1 MTDVLASFRGE
12 WLKLCKRPATWVLGL
27 VLVALLLVVTYGF
40 VVLAV
45 VVLGGS
51 PSRPGAQAALL
62 TLKPT
67 LYPAH
72 FLGTALGA
80 FSGIGYGNAIAV
92 IVGVLAYGS
101 EYGWGTLKTVFTQR
115 PGRLATMA
123 GKLLAVALIL
133 AVYAAAFLAAGA
145 AASAVLGGVYG
156 ALTPWPGIL
165 DVAKAFLAAWLLM
178 GLWTAFGV
186 ALAVLLRQAALAIGL
201 GIVYAIAVEGIV
213 INTLSL
219 VSSLQNVQRAFP
231 GANATA
237 LVGSF
242 GRARAAPA
250 LVEPTQ
256 AVLVVAA
263 YLVLFLV
270 VSAVS
275 LRRSDVA

>member
-12 WLKLCKRPATWVLGL
+12 WLKLYRRPATWVLGL

-51 PSRPGAQAALL
+51 PSRPGAPAALQP
-62 TLKPT
+62 LKPT

-72 FLGTALGA
+72 FLGTTLGA

-156 ALTPWPGIL
+156 QLTPWPGIL
-165 DVAKAFLAAWLLM
+165 DVVKAFLAAWLLT

-237 LVGSF
+237 LVQSF
-242 GRARAAPA
+242 GRARAAAP
-250 LVEPTQ
+250 LVDPTQ
-256 AVLVVAA
+256 AVLVVAG
-263 YLVLFLV
+263 YLVVFLV
-270 VSAVS
+270 VSAAA
-275 LRRSDVA
+275 LRLRDVA

>member
-1 MTDVLASFRGE
+1 MNDVLAAFRGE
-12 WLKLCKRPATWVLGL
+12 WLKLYKRPATWVLGL

-51 PSRPGAQAALL
+51 PSRPAAQSTLH

-72 FLGTALGA
+72 FLGTTLGA

-101 EYGWGTLKTVFTQR
+101 EYGWSTLKTVFTQR

-123 GKLLAVALIL
+123 GKLLSLTLLL
-133 AVYAAAFLAAGA
+133 AVYAAVLLAAGA
-145 AASAVLGGVYG
+145 AASAVLGSVYG
-156 ALTPWPGIL
+156 AFTPWPGIL
-165 DVAKAFLAAWLLM
+165 DVVKAFLAAWLLM

-231 GANATA
+231 GANASALVESFGRTRPTPA
-237 LVGSF
+237 LVG
-242 GRARAAPA
+242 
-250 LVEPTQ
+250 PTQ

-263 YLVLFLV
+263 YLVVFLI
-270 VSAVS
+270 VSAAA
-275 LRRSDVA
+275 LRRGDVA